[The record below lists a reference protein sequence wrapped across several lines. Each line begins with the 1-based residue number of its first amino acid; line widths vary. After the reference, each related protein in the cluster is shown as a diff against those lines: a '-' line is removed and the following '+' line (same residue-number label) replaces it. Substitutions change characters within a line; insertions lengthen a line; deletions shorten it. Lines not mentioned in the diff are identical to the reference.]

1 MEVPTITVVQLKNLY
16 CVSVGEIQLAAIQ
29 DVTRSFPVA
38 KQQGHLAKLLGDA
51 VDTMFKIYTQQG
63 ETAQASVIRGYKAEI
78 IAALE
83 AAI

>member
-1 MEVPTITVVQLKNLY
+1 MEVPTITVVQVKNLY

-29 DVTRSFPVA
+29 DITRSFPVA
-38 KQQGHLAKLLGDA
+38 KQHGHLAILLEDA
-51 VDTMFKIYTQQG
+51 VDTMCEIYTQKG
-63 ETAQASVIRGYKAEI
+63 ATAQASVIRGFKAEI